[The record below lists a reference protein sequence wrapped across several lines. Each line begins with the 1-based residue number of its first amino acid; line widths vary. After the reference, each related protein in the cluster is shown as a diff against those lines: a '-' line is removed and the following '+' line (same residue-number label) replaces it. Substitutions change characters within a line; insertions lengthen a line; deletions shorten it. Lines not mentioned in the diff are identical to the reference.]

1 MGSGNLPPVKRQIH
15 IVTVAVVVL
24 VFAPYQTLSVGL
36 VLAAMALMQKD
47 LEPAVAQTGNSVVVA
62 AAV

>member
-1 MGSGNLPPVKRQIH
+1 MKRQIH